1 MSADG
6 VLSLRTRKSS
16 GDEGNPPPMQVTR
29 RSAGG
34 ETPLQHH
41 AGSIIVEPIMNI
53 VARVGSLTH
62 PSLTFSECSLVG
74 TRRIHRLGVRPER
87 TT

>member
-41 AGSIIVEPIMNI
+41 AGFHLISIFTRN
-53 VARVGSLTH
+53 
-62 PSLTFSECSLVG
+62 G
-74 TRRIHRLGVRPER
+74 T
-87 TT
+87 